1 MPVTVIVG
9 MFQLITF
16 GWVVAIQ
23 SLLAVFLQSPIVV
36 GGYAFSAERN
46 ALCKPPFR
54 GSPEIT
60 KIN

>member
-9 MFQLITF
+9 TFQLIAF

-23 SLLAVFLQSPIVV
+23 TLLAVFLQSPLVV
-36 GGYAFSAERN
+36 GGYGFSAERN

-54 GSPEIT
+54 RSHNER
-60 KIN
+60 KH